1 MLLLG
6 CHASIAGGYH
16 RAIERGSELGCTA
29 LQIFTRNQ
37 LQWKSKPVEKR
48 DIELFIEARERHQE
62 LRIVFAH
69 GSYLLNLATQDRELR
84 KNSLIILKEEL
95 QRCSLFSLPYLI
107 IHPGSHGG
115 AGEREGVENVIRCL
129 TELSETV
136 KKGTIICIET
146 TSGQGTGIGCCFEH
160 LRDIVRSFPGGNI
173 GVCIDTCHI
182 FAAGYDLRNRKTYEA
197 MVENFDRIVGL
208 ERLKVLHLNDS
219 KGELGS
225 RIDRHEHVGKGRI
238 GKNAFAYIMQDVRF
252 KGVPKIIETPKTG
265 KGDEM
270 DNANLNLLRS
280 LAGEEAL

>member
-16 RAIERGSELGCTA
+16 RAIERGSELSCTA

-48 DIELFIEARERHQE
+48 DIELFREARERHQE

-84 KNSLIILKEEL
+84 KNSLILLKEEL
-95 QRCSLFSLPYLI
+95 QRCSLLSLPYLI

-115 AGEREGVENVIRCL
+115 AGERDGVGNVISCL
-129 TELSETV
+129 MEIGETF
-136 KKGTIICIET
+136 KKGTMICIET

-160 LRDIVRSFPGGNI
+160 LRDIVRSFPEGNV

-225 RIDRHEHVGKGRI
+225 RIDRHEHIGKGRI

-252 KGVPKIIETPKTG
+252 KVVPKIIETPKTG